1 MKDYLVKIITQAIK
15 HINYPEVAIQI
26 EKPKLQQYGDFS
38 TNVALILSKSLK
50 QAPKKIAEEIIKN
63 LEYDSE
69 YIEKIEIAGG
79 GFINFFATD
88 KFFLRSINEILE
100 KKSEFGKSNLYKGK
114 TANIEWVSAN
124 PTKPLHAGHG
134 RQICLGKAIAN
145 MLEWIGYKVIRE
157 YYYNDAGMQMT
168 LLGKSVQARYEQIF
182 NKEYPFPEDGY
193 QGNYI
198 GDIAQEIFNKYGDKY
213 RNSNDIEFFKREG
226 EKYNFNSIRKTLE
239 RLGIKHDV
247 FFNESDLYKDGSI
260 INIIEEFKKR
270 NLVYEKD
277 GALWLKLSEK
287 LKQDKVIM
295 KSTGEYTY
303 RLPDM
308 AYHINKLERKYD
320 LIIDIFGADH
330 SDTYKEV
337 LSGIEL
343 LGYDTSKIKVIIH
356 QMVTFRSGG
365 KSLKMSG
372 RYGTFYSLDDLIND
386 IGIDATQFFF
396 IMRSANSHLDF
407 DIELAKEQSD
417 KNPVYYLQYAHARIC
432 GILRHSI
439 EIINDFDQINLS
451 DVDFNLLKNS
461 DEINLIKE
469 LVKFPDEVIS
479 ASIEYEPHR
488 IIGYLNSVAEC
499 FHRFYR
505 NNRVLNPNDITLS
518 LARLNLCLATKQ
530 VLKNGFDIIGI
541 TAPERMERDIQ

>member
-1 MKDYLVKIITQAIK
+1 MKEYLNQIISNTIK
-15 HINYPEVAIQI
+15 KLQYPEVTIQI
-26 EKPKLQQYGDFS
+26 DIPKSTKNGDFS
-38 TNVALILSKSLK
+38 TNIAFLLSKELK
-50 QAPKKIAEEIIKN
+50 LPPKRIAKEIVNKIEYNKDYII
-63 LEYDSE
+63 
-69 YIEKIEIAGG
+69 KIEIAGN
-79 GFINFFATD
+79 GFINFFASD
-88 KFFLRSINEILE
+88 KFFINGLINILKE
-100 KKSEFGKSNLYKGK
+100 KSNFGKSYLNKGK

-145 MLEWIGYKVIRE
+145 MLEWIGYKVVRE

-168 LLGKSVQARYEQIF
+168 LLAKSVKARYEQLF
-182 NKEYPFPEDGY
+182 NSEYPFPEDGY

-198 GDIAQEIFNKYGDKY
+198 IEIAKNIYNEYGDKY
-213 RNSNDIEFFKREG
+213 RNSDDLEFFKKEG
-226 EKYNFNSIRKTLE
+226 EKYNFTSIKNTLE
-239 RLGIKHDV
+239 KIGIRHDI
-247 FFNESDLYKDGSI
+247 FFNESDLYKNGSI
-260 INIIEEFKKR
+260 DKILREFEVK
-270 NLVYEKD
+270 NLSYKKD
-277 GALWLKLSEK
+277 GAIWLKLSEK
-287 LKQDKVIM
+287 LKQDKVIV

-308 AYHINKLERKYD
+308 AYHIDKLKRNYD

-356 QMVTFRSGG
+356 QMVTFKSGN

-396 IMRSANSHLDF
+396 IMRSSNSHLDF

-432 GILRHSI
+432 GILRHSQ
-439 EIINDFDQINLS
+439 EVFPDFEKSNFSNVNFD
-451 DVDFNLLKNS
+451 LLRTV

-469 LVKFPDEVIS
+469 LAKFPYEVLSSCIDF
-479 ASIEYEPHR
+479 EPHR
-488 IIGYLNSVAEC
+488 IISYLNSLAEC

-505 NNRVLNPNDITLS
+505 NNRVLDISNTSLM
-518 LARLNLCLATKQ
+518 LARLYLCLAVKQ

-541 TAPERMERDIQ
+541 SAPERMEKE

>member
-1 MKDYLVKIITQAIK
+1 MKEYLNQIISNTIK
-15 HINYPEVAIQI
+15 KLQYPGVTIQI
-26 EKPKLQQYGDFS
+26 DIPKSAKNGDFS
-38 TNVALILSKSLK
+38 TNIAFLLSKELK
-50 QAPKKIAEEIIKN
+50 LPPQKIAEEIVNKI
-63 LEYDSE
+63 EYNKD
-69 YIEKIEIAGG
+69 YIIKIEIAGN
-79 GFINFFATD
+79 GFINFFASD
-88 KFFLRSINEILE
+88 KFYINGLINILKE
-100 KKSEFGKSNLYKGK
+100 KSNFGKSYIYKGK

-145 MLEWIGYKVIRE
+145 MLEWIGYKVVRE

-168 LLGKSVQARYEQIF
+168 LLAKSVKARYEQLF
-182 NKEYPFPEDGY
+182 NSEYPFPEDGY

-198 GDIAQEIFNKYGDKY
+198 IEIAKNIYNKYGDKY
-213 RNSNDIEFFKREG
+213 RNSDDLEFFKREG
-226 EKYNFNSIRKTLE
+226 EKYNFTSIKNTLE
-239 RLGIKHDV
+239 KIGIRHDI
-247 FFNESDLYKDGSI
+247 FFNESDLYKNGSI
-260 INIIEEFKKR
+260 DKILREFEIR
-270 NLVYEKD
+270 NLSYKKD
-277 GALWLKLSEK
+277 GAIWLKLSEK
-287 LKQDKVIM
+287 LKQDKVIV

-308 AYHINKLERKYD
+308 AYHIDKLQRNYD

-356 QMVTFRSGG
+356 QMVTFKSGN

-396 IMRSANSHLDF
+396 IMRSSNSHLDF

-432 GILRHSI
+432 GILRHSR
-439 EIINDFDQINLS
+439 EVFPDFEKSNFS
-451 DVDFNLLKNS
+451 DVNFDLLKTA

-469 LVKFPDEVIS
+469 LTKFPYEVLSSCIDF
-479 ASIEYEPHR
+479 EPHR
-488 IIGYLNSVAEC
+488 IISYLNSLAEC

-505 NNRVLNPNDITLS
+505 NNRVLDISNTSLM
-518 LARLNLCLATKQ
+518 LARLYLCLAVKQ

-541 TAPERMERDIQ
+541 SAPERMEKE